1 MNSGVVLVEGPS
13 DQAALEALA
22 ERYGRNLEAEGVS
35 VVSLGGASGLVE
47 FLTGLASQGFDGRLA
62 GLCDEGE
69 IGDFKYALEQA
80 GFGTDL
86 SRSNMEALGF
96 YACVV
101 DLEDELIRALGAS
114 AVQVVIE
121 GQGDLRAFR
130 TLQHQPAWR
139 GRPTE
144 EQLRRFFGSGARRK
158 VRYGRLLVEAVELDR
173 VPRPL
178 QRVLSHV

>member
-86 SRSNMEALGF
+86 SRSNMEALGSTP
-96 YACVV
+96 VSWV
-101 DLEDELIRALGAS
+101 S
-114 AVQVVIE
+114 K
-121 GQGDLRAFR
+121 
-130 TLQHQPAWR
+130 TN
-139 GRPTE
+139 
-144 EQLRRFFGSGARRK
+144 
-158 VRYGRLLVEAVELDR
+158 
-173 VPRPL
+173 
-178 QRVLSHV
+178 